1 MRQTVLRIMMM
12 LFVVGSL
19 SINRSCSAQLTGHSY
34 AIATFSSAFLFKQ
47 LWSSFNSTHDK
58 VTRVEMRDPGNVMA
72 TLDSVPSWVW
82 ESLFVVCL
90 YRSAFKK
97 SGYQRSDFSS
107 YLIPLVPSI
116 GGLLAGA
123 LVVALLDKIF

>member
-1 MRQTVLRIMMM
+1 MRQTMLRIIMM
-12 LFVVGSL
+12 LFMVGFL
-19 SINRSCSAQLTGHSY
+19 ATNRYCSAQLTGHSY

-72 TLDSVPSWVW
+72 TLDSVPSWAW
-82 ESLFVVCL
+82 EALFVVCL
-90 YRSAFKK
+90 YRSVFKK
-97 SGYQRSDFSS
+97 SNYQRSDFSS
-107 YLIPLVPSI
+107 YLKPLLPSI

-123 LVVALLDKIF
+123 FVVAVLDKFF